1 MSDKNSTPQGASGA
15 SGNGRREAGTEE
27 REGVL
32 PGRSGVDASRRDL
45 LIGVDVGTYSSK
57 GVLVDLQGNILR
69 QKIVP
74 HEISMPQHGH
84 VEHDAEGVWWSDT
97 LTIIKDL
104 LQEPGAAQRVAGI
117 ALSAIGPALLPLDEG
132 GRPLRPGILYGV
144 DTRAQ
149 AQIDALNA
157 EIGEDTIFGLS
168 HMALTSQ
175 AIGPKIRW
183 LRENEPDVWAKT
195 AKLTTASSYLVYKLT
210 GEHVIDHH
218 TGAHTMPLY
227 DPEKREWNGT
237 HAQAVLGEKG
247 LEILPRLAWADEVAG
262 HVTSEAAAIT
272 GLPAG
277 IPVAVGT
284 VDALSEGISVGA
296 VQPGDLMIMYGSSL
310 FFILVQEQPTPDP
323 RVWSVGGAF
332 QGQVNLAAGMSTSG
346 SLTRWFVDEFVQE
359 KPTGEAYDA
368 MFSAAKDI
376 PAGANGLLMLP
387 YFSGERTPI
396 NDTRAKG
403 VIAGLT
409 LSSTREDLFRAAL
422 EGVGF
427 GIRHNIEAFRDL
439 GAQVK
444 RIIAVGGGTK
454 GNTWLQIVSDI
465 SGEVQE
471 VPQVTV
477 GASYGDAFL
486 AGLAAG
492 VLKRSDLNTWVKP
505 GDTIQPNPALKA
517 EYDGLFKLYRDLYEQ
532 TKGTVHQLGAASY

>member
-1 MSDKNSTPQGASGA
+1 MSSNS
-15 SGNGRREAGTEE
+15 
-27 REGVL
+27 
-32 PGRSGVDASRRDL
+32 RSPSAL

-57 GVLVDLQGNILR
+57 GVLVDVQGNILR
-69 QKIVP
+69 QCTVP
-74 HEISMPQHGH
+74 HDISMPQHGH
-84 VEHDAEGVWWSDT
+84 VEHDAEQVWWGDT
-97 LTIIKDL
+97 QTIIREL
-104 LQEPGAAQRVAGI
+104 LQEPGAAERVAGI
-117 ALSAIGPALLPLDEG
+117 ALSAIGPTLLPLDEQ

-157 EIGEDTIFGLS
+157 EIGEQTVFDFS
-168 HMALTSQ
+168 QMALTSQ

-183 LRENEPDVWAKT
+183 LREHEPEVWAKT
-195 AKLTTASSYLVYKLT
+195 KTLTTASSYLVYRLT

-227 DPEKREWNGT
+227 NPQKREWDAT
-237 HAQAVLGEKG
+237 HAGPVLGDRG
-247 LEILPRLAWADEVAG
+247 LDLLPRLAWSDQLAG
-262 HVTSEAAAIT
+262 TVTSEAAQLT
-272 GLPAG
+272 GLKEG
-277 IPVAVGT
+277 TPVAVGT

-310 FFILVQEQPTPDP
+310 FFILVQEHSTPDA

-332 QGQVNLAAGMSTSG
+332 ENQVNLAAGMSTSG
-346 SLTRWFVDEFVQE
+346 SLTRWFVDELVQE
-359 KPTGEAYDA
+359 KPTGEAYNA
-368 MFSAAKDI
+368 LFSAAAQV
-376 PAGANGLLMLP
+376 PPGANGLLLLP

-409 LSSTREDLFRAAL
+409 LSHTREDLFRAAL

-439 GAQVK
+439 GAQIR

-454 GNTWLQIVSDI
+454 GSTWLQIVTDI
-465 SGEVQE
+465 SGETQE
-471 VPQVTV
+471 VPPVTV

-492 VLKRSDLNTWVKP
+492 VLTRNDLKTWVKP
-505 GDTIQPNPALKA
+505 GEQITANPAQKA
-517 EYDGLFKLYRDLYEQ
+517 EYDRLYKLYRELYEQ
-532 TKGTVHQLGAASY
+532 TKGIVHQLG